1 MGEYKLKDN
10 MYFFLCFVSIVMILL
25 NIYTLGINMD
35 WKNIDI

>member
-10 MYFFLCFVSIVMILL
+10 MYFFLRFVSIVMILL

-35 WKNIDI
+35 WKNINI